1 MTAPDPNDLPA
12 VAARL
17 IETIDDLTKA
27 IQDLLSRTARS
38 ERREKMMWGVI
49 GLVAALAVGMSL
61 TYYQQIQT
69 SKSLDA
75 TRGDVLCPLYS
86 IFLGSY
92 NPSTRASGADRDS
105 YEAAFVVIRD
115 GYERLECTLP
125 LVPPATPRSSPPPR

>member
-17 IETIDDLTKA
+17 IETIEGLTES
-27 IQDLLSRTARS
+27 IQDLLHRTARS
-38 ERREKMMWGVI
+38 EKQARWQWLVI
-49 GLVAALAVGMSL
+49 GLIAVVTVFSGI

-75 TRGDVLCPLYS
+75 TRGDVLCPLYAV
-86 IFLGSY
+86 FLGSY
-92 NPSTRASGADRDS
+92 NPSTRAPGADRDT
-105 YEAAFVVIRD
+105 YEATFVVIRD
-115 GYERLECTLP
+115 GYERLDCTLP